1 MWDRSWELNDELA
14 RALGK
19 GLGELQRAIPAD
31 FQKLHGAAAGQ
42 VWATVLALASLAAW
56 FPAVE
61 DEWELIAARAQHFLA
76 GLHVAAGDLASL
88 LALATQFL
96 STSN

>member
-1 MWDRSWELNDELA
+1 MLDRSWELNDELA

-31 FQKLHGAAAGQ
+31 VQKLHGAAAGQ

-56 FPAVE
+56 FQAVE
-61 DEWELIAARAQHFLA
+61 DEWELIAARARRFLA
-76 GLHVAAGDLASL
+76 GLHVAADLASL

-96 STSN
+96 STSNE